1 MKMTENDYIAEYV
14 KEKRP
19 EIIHTLDF
27 HFWKFGRVIKNV
39 GDAIKAILIHD
50 KEGGDEDDQEC
61 GYRPDVCREGSE
73 DEEGEDTYS
82 EWSGRNS
89 ETDET

>member
-1 MKMTENDYIAEYV
+1 MSENDYIAEYV

-39 GDAIKAILIHD
+39 GDTIAKVFKKD
-50 KEGGDEDDQEC
+50 KEEGEDEDDKKC
-61 GYRPDVCREGSE
+61 GHRPDVCGEGGE
-73 DEEGEDTYS
+73 DGEEDTYS
-82 EWSGRNS
+82 EWSGWNS

>member
-1 MKMTENDYIAEYV
+1 MTENDYIAEYI

-19 EIIHTLDF
+19 EIISTFSF
-27 HFWKFGRVIKNV
+27 HLWKLGRVMKNI
-39 GDAIKAILIHD
+39 GNNIKAVLSHD

-61 GYRPDVCREGSE
+61 GYRSDVCDG
-73 DEEGEDTYS
+73 EEGEEDTYS
-82 EWSGRNS
+82 EWSGWNS